1 MKMTWQL
8 FPSIG
13 LVLYKVM
20 SSLPPSS
27 VSVERWESGGS
38 ISPDH
43 GSPAHVPGPG
53 CRISVVVRYSS
64 ATALL
69 KHGTQTVKLE
79 ACSMIV

>member
-38 ISPDH
+38 ISLITARQH
-43 GSPAHVPGPG
+43 MSRLPAAG
-53 CRISVVVRYSS
+53 Y
-64 ATALL
+64 LL
-69 KHGTQTVKLE
+69 WLDIHQPLR
-79 ACSMIV
+79 C